1 MMEDVQG
8 WPDIRGL
15 AIERA
20 GVRGIRLPALVPDRQ
35 QGKQQTV
42 ATFTLSAG
50 VRHNEK
56 GAHMSRFVEVL
67 EEVGG
72 EVGLRTA
79 PRLLEEVRH
88 RLGADTAA
96 IEVRYPYFVGRS
108 APVSGARG
116 VAAYDCWLLAESG
129 AVGEQVVLGACTPV
143 TTLCPCSKT
152 ISDYG
157 AHNQRGTV
165 TVEVT
170 VGRGHRGELA
180 EVWVEE
186 LIEVAEQAASAP
198 VYPVLKRADERQ
210 VTMQAYDNPV
220 FVEDIV
226 RDVAIAL
233 RGDPRISS
241 FRARAESC
249 ESIHS
254 HDAFAEID
262 SAALGRA
269 RA

>member
-1 MMEDVQG
+1 MEDVQG
-8 WPDIRGL
+8 WPDTRGL
-15 AIERA
+15 PIERA
-20 GVRGIRLPALVPDRQ
+20 GVRGIRLPVLVRDRQ

-42 ATFTLSAG
+42 ASFTLSAG
-50 VRHNEK
+50 VRHDEK
-56 GAHMSRFVEVL
+56 GAHMSRFLEVL
-67 EEVGG
+67 EESVG
-72 EVGLRTA
+72 EVGLHTA
-79 PRLLEEVRH
+79 PGLLEEVRD
-88 RLGADTAA
+88 RLRADTAA
-96 IEVRYPYFVGRS
+96 IEVRFPYFLVRT

-116 VAAYDCWLLAESG
+116 MAPYDCWLVAESG
-129 AVGEQVVLGACTPV
+129 VVGERFALGVRTPV

-157 AHNQRGTV
+157 AHNQRGAV

-170 VGRGHRGELA
+170 VGRDAGGELA

-186 LIEVAEQAASAP
+186 LIEIAEQAASAP
-198 VYPVLKRADERQ
+198 VYPVLKRADERR

-226 RDVAIAL
+226 RDVAIGL
-233 RGDPRISS
+233 LGDQRCSS
-241 FRARAESC
+241 FRVRAESC

-262 SAALGRA
+262 SAVLGRTSV
-269 RA
+269 